1 MAIVNKTGF
10 EVYTEVENIVA
21 NLEGYIDALC
31 LLDNVFSLDHRELD
45 EIERFY
51 LVANYTTIGSIHTLV
66 ETGLR
71 EIVEKIEAINTE
83 KEDSDPEPTESAN

>member
-31 LLDNVFSLDHRELD
+31 LLDNVFSLDNNNLD
-45 EIERFY
+45 ELERYY
-51 LVANYTTIGSIHTLV
+51 LIANHTTIGSIHCLV

-71 EIVEKIEAINTE
+71 EIVEKIEAINTK
-83 KEDSDPEPTESAN
+83 KEDSDSEPNESAN